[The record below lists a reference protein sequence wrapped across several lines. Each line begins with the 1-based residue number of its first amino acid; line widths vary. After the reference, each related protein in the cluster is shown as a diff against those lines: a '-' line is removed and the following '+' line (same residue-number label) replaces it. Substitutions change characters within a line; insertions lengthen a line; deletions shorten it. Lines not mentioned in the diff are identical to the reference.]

1 VRRTIRRA
9 LAAALLVGIGLP
21 VAAQFVPGPSAAEP
35 PGGLPPALRDVGYD
49 QKLGQSVP
57 LDIQLTDEAGRSVRL
72 GDYLG
77 KKPVVLTLVYYE
89 CPMLCTLTLNGL
101 VSALSVL
108 SFDVGKEFDVV
119 TVSFDPREGPALA
132 RDKKRVYLS
141 RYKRPG
147 AEAGWHFLTGSEA
160 QIARL
165 TKAVGFRY
173 AWDERS
179 KQYAHP
185 TGVVTLTPEGKIAHY
200 LFGIEY
206 APKDLRLS
214 LVEAS
219 QSRIGSAVDQVLLY
233 CYHYDPQTGTYGAAV
248 MRILRV
254 SAALTLLALV
264 GFVVVMLRR
273 ERRSAAAAGRTA

>member
-1 VRRTIRRA
+1 MNRTGLLSTARAAGIVLAA
-9 LAAALLVGIGLP
+9 LALSSEGPAH
-21 VAAQFVPGPSAAEP
+21 AQQFGRITREVKYE
-35 PGGLPPALRDVGYD
+35 
-49 QKLGQSVP
+49 QKLDDQVP
-57 LDIQLTDEAGRSVRL
+57 LDLHFRDSSGRDVRL
-72 GDYLG
+72 GDLIQD
-77 KKPVVLTLVYYE
+77 KPVILSLVYYE

-101 VSALSVL
+101 VSALGVL

-132 RDKKRVYLS
+132 RDKKRVYLK

-147 AEAGWHFLTGSEA
+147 AEAGWHFLTGDAE

-219 QSRIGSAVDQVLLY
+219 QGRIGSAVDQVLLY

-254 SAALTLLALV
+254 SAALTLFALV
-264 GFVVVMLRR
+264 GFVVAMLRR